1 MFFMIIVTLI
11 LVLVSGLRTNVGD
24 TEMYVYSYELIG
36 PGYESNGAY
45 EPGFVLLLKL
55 LKQISD
61 NPQFMLMITS
71 LIINVCIIF
80 TLWRYSDKYYFEI
93 ATFLY
98 IASGYILVTMN
109 GIRQCL
115 AAALIFACT
124 PILLKRKT
132 KLYIFIIILACMFH
146 SSAFIMIPIYF
157 ISQIRPWSKEAFFLV
172 LLTIIAM
179 FLYQPLME
187 IASVVLG
194 GKIAEYSTSTEGGAS
209 LIRVAIY
216 FVPVIL
222 SYLKREELSKGW
234 DKINIFTNI
243 TLISSLVM
251 LFSSINWVFARF
263 SLYLEPYTFILL
275 AYMIKNCFKGS
286 EKRVIYYFMI
296 LCYTLFFFIE
306 CPTNLNNIPYKTNFN
321 LTEFLYY

>member
-1 MFFMIIVTLI
+1 MIIVCVI
-11 LVLVSGLRTNVGD
+11 LVLVSGLRINVGD
-24 TEMYVYSYELIG
+24 TEMYIYSYSLIG

-45 EPGFVLLLKL
+45 EPGFVLFFKL
-55 LKQISD
+55 LKQISSD
-61 NPQFMLMITS
+61 PQFMLIVTS

-80 TLWRYSDKYYFEI
+80 TLWKYSNQYYFEI

-115 AAALIFACT
+115 AAAIIFACT
-124 PILLKRKT
+124 PILLKGKT

-157 ISQIRPWSKEAFFLV
+157 ISRIKPWSKQSI
-172 LLTIIAM
+172 LLILATIIAM
-179 FLYQPLME
+179 LLYQPLMG
-187 IASVVLG
+187 IASAILG
-194 GKIAEYSTSTEGGAS
+194 GKIAEYSKSTEGGAS
-209 LIRVAIY
+209 LIRIAIY

-243 TLISSLVM
+243 TLLSSLVM

-286 EKRVIYYFMI
+286 ERRVIYYFTI
-296 LCYTLFFFIE
+296 ICYTLFFFVE

-321 LTEFLYY
+321 LIQFLYY